1 MTTDVRR
8 RGRGDLDPDGA
19 PEGLGAHELS
29 ELYAAHRLS
38 LTRLAIL
45 LVDDWASAEDVVQDA
60 FAALTTRRGGLRDRS
75 AALAYLR
82 TSVVNGARSAL
93 RRRRTARAYTPPHEP
108 DHDAPDAVAVLAEEH
123 REVLAALGALAPRQ
137 REVIVLRYWSDLS
150 ETEIAAALG
159 ISRGTVKSTASRA
172 MTALETALTAQETR

>member
-8 RGRGDLDPDGA
+8 RSRGAGSGDA
-19 PEGLGAHELS
+19 PQGLGSHELG

-60 FAALTTRRGGLRDRS
+60 FAALTTKRGGLRDRS

-82 TSVVNGARSAL
+82 TAVVNGARSAL

-123 REVLAALGALAPRQ
+123 REVLAALGTLAPRQ
-137 REVIVLRYWSDLS
+137 REVIVLRYWSGLS
-150 ETEIAAALG
+150 EAEIAAALG

-172 MTALETALTAQETR
+172 MTALEAALTSQETR